1 MIETILILLFSI
13 LLLHYLSFLFVV
25 NSGLNKLQRKQNIN
39 IRNEFVSIIVP
50 FRNEA
55 NNIINSYQSLV
66 NQNYPA
72 DKYEI
77 IFVNDSSTDD
87 SLNKLIREIN
97 HQNVKVISVPEEY
110 SVNAHK
116 KRAIRF
122 GIENCNGEII
132 VTTDADCVHNPDW
145 LKTMMSFMDEK
156 TGFVSGPLEFID
168 TGSVFSKIQR
178 LEFAGLVITGAGLI
192 GSDRPTICNA
202 ANIAYR
208 KQVYYDVGGFTYQM
222 NLSSGDDEL
231 LMQKIFRDSEYKVR
245 FANHRNAIVKS
256 FPNKTVIEFYQQRK
270 RWASKGLF
278 YNSKRL
284 ILKLILIYS
293 FYLSIPLQLVIG
305 LFTSKLFLI
314 TLIISLLLKFTF
326 EFSVLRK
333 GVNLLFEKN
342 ILRVFP
348 AAQLFQIPYI
358 IFVGLSGAFGN
369 YMWKNRRVHR

>member
-1 MIETILILLFSI
+1 MIETILIILFSI

-25 NSGLNKLQRKQNIN
+25 NSGLNKLHIKQNVN
-39 IRNEFVSIIVP
+39 IRNEIVSIIVP
-50 FRNEA
+50 FRNEE
-55 NNIINSYQSLV
+55 NNILNSYQSLV
-66 NQNYPA
+66 NQNYPT

-87 SLNKLIREIN
+87 SFNKLINEKN

-122 GIENCNGEII
+122 GIENCIGEII

-145 LKTMMSFMDEK
+145 LKTMMSYIDEN
-156 TGFVSGPLEFID
+156 TGFIAGPVDFID
-168 TGSVFSKIQR
+168 TGTVFSKIQR

-192 GSDRPTICNA
+192 GSARPTICNA

-231 LMQKIFRDSEYKVR
+231 LMQKISRDTNYKVR
-245 FANHRNAIVKS
+245 FAIHRDATVKS
-256 FPNKTVIEFYQQRK
+256 FPNKTIGEFYQQRK

-278 YNSKRL
+278 YKSKSL

-293 FYLSIPLQLVIG
+293 FYVSIPLQLALGIFRSE
-305 LFTSKLFLI
+305 LYLI
-314 TLIISLLLKFTF
+314 TLIISLLLKFSF
-326 EFSVLRK
+326 EYSVLRN

-358 IFVGLSGAFGN
+358 IFVGISGVFGN
-369 YMWKNRRVHR
+369 YIWKNRRVHR

>member
-1 MIETILILLFSI
+1 MIETILIILFSI

-25 NSGLNKLQRKQNIN
+25 NSGLNKLQTKQNVN
-39 IRNEFVSIIVP
+39 IRNEIVSIIVP
-50 FRNEA
+50 FRNEE
-55 NNIINSYQSLV
+55 NNILNSYQSLV
-66 NQNYPA
+66 NQNYPT

-87 SLNKLIREIN
+87 SFNKLINEKK

-122 GIENCNGEII
+122 GIENCIGEII
-132 VTTDADCVHNPDW
+132 ITTDADCVHNPDW
-145 LKTMMSFMDEK
+145 LKTMMSYIDEN
-156 TGFVSGPLEFID
+156 TGFISGPVEFID
-168 TGSVFSKIQR
+168 TGTVFSKIQR

-192 GSDRPTICNA
+192 GSTRPTICNA

-231 LMQKIFRDSEYKVR
+231 LMQKISRDTNYKVR
-245 FANHRNAIVKS
+245 FAIHRDATVKS
-256 FPNKTVIEFYQQRK
+256 FPNKTIGEFYQQRK

-278 YNSKRL
+278 YKSKSL

-293 FYLSIPLQLVIG
+293 FYVSIPLQLALGIFRSE
-305 LFTSKLFLI
+305 LYLI
-314 TLIISLLLKFTF
+314 TLMISLLLKFSF
-326 EFSVLRK
+326 EYSVLRN

-358 IFVGLSGAFGN
+358 IFVGISGVFGN
-369 YMWKNRRVHR
+369 YIWKNRRVHR

>member
-1 MIETILILLFSI
+1 MIETILIILFSI

-25 NSGLNKLQRKQNIN
+25 SSGLNKLQIKQNIN

-55 NNIINSYQSLV
+55 NNILNSYQSLV

-72 DKYEI
+72 DKFEI

-87 SLNKLIREIN
+87 SFNKLIQEKK
-97 HQNVKVISVPEEY
+97 HQNVKVISVPEGY

-145 LKTMMSFMDEK
+145 LKTIMSFMDEK
-156 TGFVSGPLEFID
+156 TGFISGPVEFID
-168 TGSVFSKIQR
+168 TGTVFSKIQK

-245 FANHRNAIVKS
+245 FANQRNAIVKS
-256 FPNKTVIEFYQQRK
+256 FPNKTVTEFYQQRK

-293 FYLSIPLQLVIG
+293 FYLSIPLQLVLGI
-305 LFTSKLFLI
+305 FTSKLFLI

-358 IFVGLSGAFGN
+358 IFVGISGAFGN
-369 YMWKNRRVHR
+369 YMWKNRRIHR

>member
-1 MIETILILLFSI
+1 MIETILIILFSI

-25 NSGLNKLQRKQNIN
+25 NSGLNKLHIKQNVN
-39 IRNEFVSIIVP
+39 IRNEIVSIIVP
-50 FRNEA
+50 FRNEE
-55 NNIINSYQSLV
+55 NNILNSYQSLV
-66 NQNYPA
+66 NQNYPT

-87 SLNKLIREIN
+87 SFNKLINEKN

-122 GIENCNGEII
+122 GIENCIGEII

-145 LKTMMSFMDEK
+145 LKTMMSYIDEN
-156 TGFVSGPLEFID
+156 TGFISGPVEFID
-168 TGSVFSKIQR
+168 TGTVFSKIQR

-192 GSDRPTICNA
+192 GSARPTICNA

-231 LMQKIFRDSEYKVR
+231 LMQKISRDTNYKVR
-245 FANHRNAIVKS
+245 FAIHRDATVKS
-256 FPNKTVIEFYQQRK
+256 FPNKTIGEFYQQRK

-278 YNSKRL
+278 YKSKSL

-293 FYLSIPLQLVIG
+293 FYVSIPLQLALGIFRSE
-305 LFTSKLFLI
+305 LYLI
-314 TLIISLLLKFTF
+314 TLIISLLLKFSF
-326 EFSVLRK
+326 EYSVLRN

-358 IFVGLSGAFGN
+358 IFVGISGVFGN
-369 YMWKNRRVHR
+369 YIWKNRRVHR